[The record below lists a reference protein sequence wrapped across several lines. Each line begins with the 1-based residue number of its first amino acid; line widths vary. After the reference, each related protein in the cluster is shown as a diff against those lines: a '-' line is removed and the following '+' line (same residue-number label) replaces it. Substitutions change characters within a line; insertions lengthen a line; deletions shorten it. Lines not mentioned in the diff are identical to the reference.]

1 MLNLVSN
8 TGLLSWL
15 PVSVS
20 TLLLAYLGV
29 KIIDMILGLLK
40 AWKNHNYRSS
50 KMREGLVAWVA
61 EMMAIVFVIG
71 IDYILGLNFMLCG
84 FTTALFIYKECGSVL
99 ENLAECGVE
108 LPEIVAEKLEVFNSK
123 SKGDGMNE

>member
-1 MLNLVSN
+1 MGVVSS

-61 EMMAIVFVIG
+61 EMVAIIFVIG
-71 IDYILGLNFMLCG
+71 IDCILGLNFMLCG
-84 FTTALFIYKECGSVL
+84 FTVGLFIYKECGSVL

-123 SKGDGMNE
+123 SKGDGANE

>member
-1 MLNLVSN
+1 MLGVVSS
-8 TGLLSWL
+8 TGLLNWL